1 MANKNKTS
9 WSVSCTPKILID
21 NTDTHVNMLNN
32 TEVIHEDVRK
42 SLGGSGEI
50 TGNDV
55 TVAGFANGTAAT
67 VSSNGGTVPTHD
79 AQTDLIYIKNLGTL
93 VADGSAAVA
102 ADTVLVKHD
111 SDTIATLPPGG
122 ALVLPQPA
130 AAVLTLASGSAHV
143 DTEVLVVGT

>member
-50 TGNDV
+50 TGNAV
-55 TVAGFANGTAAT
+55 VFKSVATRRILGEHLRRRIDCL
-67 VSSNGGTVPTHD
+67 SN
-79 AQTDLIYIKNLGTL
+79 
-93 VADGSAAVA
+93 
-102 ADTVLVKHD
+102 
-111 SDTIATLPPGG
+111 
-122 ALVLPQPA
+122 
-130 AAVLTLASGSAHV
+130 
-143 DTEVLVVGT
+143 